1 MFTHITN
8 RYTRNLVDAGNG
20 KFNLMLICW
29 GEGHGSAIHDHADAH
44 CFMKMLKGELS
55 EIRYAWPSDNQNN
68 IDEQNHGD
76 IGENEDHDVEYDGEE
91 LQELSRSS
99 METNGVAY
107 INGIFKKKCTINMN
121 VYILQN
127 YLFRYPWTSSC

>member
-1 MFTHITN
+1 
-8 RYTRNLVDAGNG
+8 
-20 KFNLMLICW
+20 MLICW

-68 IDEQNHGD
+68 IDEQHHAD

-107 INGIFKKKCTINMN
+107 INGIF
-121 VYILQN
+121 
-127 YLFRYPWTSSC
+127 